1 MQKRTFLKTAGIA
14 TAASFLNFESLIATP
29 ASPQPYTL
37 PALPYAPAA
46 LEPAIDARTM
56 EIHHS
61 KHHQAY
67 VTKLNEALAQSSL
80 LGLALPKLMAQI
92 SSQPAAVR
100 NHGGGHYNHSFFWQS
115 LAPVG
120 GLSLTSSS
128 ALAKAITKT
137 FGSFASMQEQFAKAA
152 ADRFGSGW
160 AWLAYDSKA
169 KQLFISST
177 PNQDNPLMD
186 IKEIKRGQPILA
198 LDVWEHAY
206 YLKYQNLRKDY
217 IAAFWSVINWPQAE
231 AEFANLRS

>member
-1 MQKRTFLKTAGIA
+1 
-14 TAASFLNFESLIATP
+14 
-29 ASPQPYTL
+29 
-37 PALPYAPAA
+37 
-46 LEPAIDARTM
+46 
-56 EIHHS
+56 
-61 KHHQAY
+61 
-67 VTKLNEALAQSSL
+67 
-80 LGLALPKLMAQI
+80 
-92 SSQPAAVR
+92 
-100 NHGGGHYNHSFFWQS
+100 
-115 LAPVG
+115 
-120 GLSLTSSS
+120 
-128 ALAKAITKT
+128 
-137 FGSFASMQEQFAKAA
+137 MQEQFAKAA

-186 IKEIKRGQPILA
+186 IKEIKCGQPILA